1 MKVEL
6 DNVKLG
12 YSPMSES
19 IFAGVD
25 SKPGVWRHKVN
36 VTQSFLACVIA
47 KWEGHT
53 EKIVS
58 DDSEWEITV
67 KKIK

>member
-1 MKVEL
+1 MRVEL
-6 DNVKLG
+6 DDVKLG

-19 IFAGVD
+19 VFAGIH

-36 VTQSFLACVIA
+36 VTQTFIACVIE
-47 KWEGHT
+47 KYKNTT
-53 EKIVS
+53 EVVS
-58 DDSEWEITV
+58 DGKSEWEITV